1 MSSCTAL
8 FLIESLNS
16 LERFLSRLP
25 RSRRKSQRP
34 KYPFIISFSSLG
46 KILVLSKC
54 FWAHPCSLCLLL
66 HLDPNLCDSRLSRD
80 FLIFDLSL
88 SSLPLDLSHVDL
100 VFLVVVVRVMA
111 LFIIHVR
118 VRIRIRFC
126 LCESGVVLRL
136 VSINY
141 VVLGDADIPIH
152 VHQADCHWLSPM
164 VNPFADVW
172 AHVLLEQA
180 LHVRARVLDDVENSL
195 VTIFR
200 KKLVSA
206 RKRPCAL
213 YSRGFGKPFLPAL
226 LDRRFDA
233 PLVCVGLGCV
243 G

>member
-34 KYPFIISFSSLG
+34 KYAIKISFSSLG

-141 VVLGDADIPIH
+141 VVLGDAAIPIH

-172 AHVLLEQA
+172 AHVLLELQLSREQA
-180 LHVRARVLDDVENSL
+180 LFLDLGTLSFQDVLDDQVQL
-195 VTIFR
+195 RCTTF
-200 KKLVSA
+200 SA
-206 RKRPCAL
+206 ESPGNEQLIRN
-213 YSRGFGKPFLPAL
+213 FLKFFL
-226 LDRRFDA
+226 
-233 PLVCVGLGCV
+233 
-243 G
+243 